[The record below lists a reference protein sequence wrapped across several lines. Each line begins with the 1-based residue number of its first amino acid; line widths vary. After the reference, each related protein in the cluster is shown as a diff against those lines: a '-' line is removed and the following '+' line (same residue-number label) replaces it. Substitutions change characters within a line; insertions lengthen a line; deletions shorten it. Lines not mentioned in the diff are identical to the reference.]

1 MAPPVH
7 ITFLGGLGDIG
18 RNCLALEQEGQIL
31 LIDCGLMFPD
41 TDMLGV
47 DLVLPDFTWLIERA
61 EDVVGCVVTHGHEDH
76 VGGLSYLLREIEFP
90 IFGTELTIGLA
101 KGRIEESGLLKRT
114 QLNVVA
120 DGETWEIGP
129 FDVEFVPATHS
140 VPQGVATAVHTAQG
154 TILHSGDFKIDL
166 TPVDGRLTDLAR
178 LGAMADGEGIR
189 LLLADSTN
197 ADQPGHARSE
207 TSVGKVLYN
216 LMHEQEGRRVIVA
229 CFASHIHRVQQLAD
243 AAIAFGRKI
252 APMGRSMRRNITMA
266 REMGLLRIPDTAL
279 IDVEEVDR
287 YEPGQVMVLSTGSQG
302 EPMSALTL
310 LANGENR
317 WLSISPDDTVI
328 LSSHPI
334 PGNEHAVTKV
344 IDNLYRKGAEVV
356 HSGLSDVHATG
367 HAKAEELKLYHSIT
381 KPEWFVPVHGEYHHL
396 VAHAKLAE
404 VMGTPSEN
412 VLIAEDGDR
421 LVLDDKGLRPAGRV
435 PSEYVYVHGTVGDI
449 GTGVLR
455 DRRILADEG
464 VVVAIVTVDRRGHRI
479 VAGPEIAT
487 RGWIAQPEAG
497 AVLGELEDR
506 VRKAVDKALGEDA
519 DLKQVEKAVRRAAG
533 GFVSEKTR
541 RRPMIVPVVLDAS
554 SSR

>member
-47 DLVLPDFTWLIERA
+47 DLVLPDFTWLVERA

-310 LANGENR
+310 LASGENR
-317 WLSISPDDTVI
+317 WLRVTPDDTVI

-334 PGNEHAVTKV
+334 PGNENAVTKV

-396 VAHAKLAE
+396 VAHAKLAQ
-404 VMGTPSEN
+404 VMGTPAEN

-464 VVVAIVTVDRRGHRI
+464 VVVAIVTVDRRAHRI

-487 RGWIAQPEAG
+487 RGWIGQPEAG
-497 AVLGELEDR
+497 AVLDELEDR
-506 VRKAVDKALGEDA
+506 VRKAVEKALDEDA

-541 RRPMIVPVVLDAS
+541 RRPMIVPVVLDAA